1 MTVLTRS
8 AAPALVTTARTAPR
22 RPDATL
28 TARAWSALWPPALAV
43 LIALAVWQVLFL
55 LEVRPAYVLPD
66 PLTVFGR
73 LGELAAEPRFWG
85 GVATTMTRAIVGF
98 ALALLIGTV
107 LGAIVARSRVARAA
121 IGSLL
126 SGLQTMPSIAWFPL
140 AILFFGLTEQA
151 ILFVILLGAVPSIAN
166 GLISGI
172 DDVPPQLLRAGH
184 ALGARGFTM
193 LRRVILPAA
202 LPTYVAGLK
211 QGWAFAWR
219 SLLAGELLVTIS
231 QVTALGVMLS
241 NARSFADAPT
251 LIAIMIVVLVIGMLV
266 DAVFS
271 LVARSLRRR
280 RGLGAQR
287 L

>member
-1 MTVLTRS
+1 MTAIAS
-8 AAPALVTTARTAPR
+8 RTATTPTRPLAPPNDARWPR
-22 RPDATL
+22 VWMRI
-28 TARAWSALWPPALAV
+28 WPPVLAV
-43 LIALAVWQVLFL
+43 LIALALWQLLVI
-55 LEVRPAYVLPD
+55 LEVRPSYVLPG
-66 PLTVFGR
+66 PLTVFER
-73 LGELAAEPRFWG
+73 LGELMTESSFWI
-85 GVATTMTRAIVGF
+85 GVATTMTRAVVGF
-98 ALALLIGTV
+98 ALALVIGTV
-107 LGAIVARSRVARAA
+107 LGAVVARSAIARAA

-140 AILFFGLTEQA
+140 AILFFGLSEQA

-172 DDVPPQLLRAGH
+172 DDVPPHLVRAGH
-184 ALGARGFTM
+184 ALGARGLTM

-231 QVTALGVMLS
+231 QVTALGVLLS

-251 LIAIMIVVLVIGMLV
+251 LIAVMIVVLVIGMIV
-266 DAVFS
+266 DGVFS
-271 LVARSLRRR
+271 AIAGSMRRR